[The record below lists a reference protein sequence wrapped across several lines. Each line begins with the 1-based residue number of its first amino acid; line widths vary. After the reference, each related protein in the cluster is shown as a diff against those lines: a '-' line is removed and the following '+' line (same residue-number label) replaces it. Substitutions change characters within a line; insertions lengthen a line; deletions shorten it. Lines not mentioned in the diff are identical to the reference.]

1 MSVAETSPTT
11 TTKVA
16 YDCPSR
22 SALTSSKI
30 IFLFSIIQ
38 YATFT

>member
-30 IFLFSIIQ
+30 IFSIIQ